1 MSFPFF
7 SSFLW
12 FEVIDFPY
20 KLVPCRFNLN
30 FSLFGFEPSFK
41 GCGFNLWLSI
51 LFHWTMDL
59 KPSSK
64 MAQVEMGEATP
75 LEKQQQHYRPWPCDP
90 KIPNPT
96 YKHVIRQSRNLGL

>member
-1 MSFPFF
+1 
-7 SSFLW
+7 
-12 FEVIDFPY
+12 
-20 KLVPCRFNLN
+20 
-30 FSLFGFEPSFK
+30 
-41 GCGFNLWLSI
+41 
-51 LFHWTMDL
+51 MDL